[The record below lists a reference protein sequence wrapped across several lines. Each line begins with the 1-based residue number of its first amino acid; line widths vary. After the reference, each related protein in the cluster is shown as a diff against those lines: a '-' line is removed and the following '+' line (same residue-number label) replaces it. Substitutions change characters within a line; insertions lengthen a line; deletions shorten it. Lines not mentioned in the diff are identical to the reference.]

1 MEILARDGELD
12 ALKGACP
19 VREGLHRDRLFCANK
34 YGVMILLHRAKDAG
48 DPLLRDRVEQQLD
61 WAPEVPTADIGV
73 AAEDG
78 VVTLTG
84 FVNTY
89 AEKLA
94 AERVAL
100 KTYGVRAVAN
110 DIEVK
115 PLFKKTD
122 ADIAEAALSAL
133 KERVDVPDEKIQL
146 TVKGGW
152 ITLEGNVDWFYQK
165 NAAEFAVKYLS
176 GVKGFA
182 NHILVKPQV
191 SMTAVKDKIE
201 DALKRSAEVDARRIR
216 VQVAD
221 GKVTLT
227 GNVHSWFEKNEA
239 GMAAW
244 SAPGVKDVRN
254 QIVVVP

>member
-1 MEILARDGELD
+1 MEIDACDGELD
-12 ALKGACP
+12 ALKGARP
-19 VREGLHRDRLFCANK
+19 VREALHRNRLFCANK
-34 YGVMILLHRAKDAG
+34 YGAMILLHRVKDAG

-61 WAPEVPTADIGV
+61 WAPEVPTAEIGV
-73 AAEDG
+73 AAEEG

-89 AEKLA
+89 GEKLA
-94 AERVAL
+94 AERVVL

-110 DIEVK
+110 DLEVK
-115 PLFKKTD
+115 PLLKKTD

-133 KERVDVPDEKIQL
+133 KDRVDVPDEKIQV
-146 TVKGGW
+146 TVKDGW
-152 ITLEGNVDWFYQK
+152 ITLEGKVDWFYQK

-176 GVKGFA
+176 GVKGFT
-182 NHILVKPQV
+182 NHIRVEPQV
-191 SMTAVKDKIE
+191 SMSAVKDKIE

-216 VQVAD
+216 VQAAD

-254 QIVVVP
+254 QIAVVP

>member
-1 MEILARDGELD
+1 
-12 ALKGACP
+12 
-19 VREGLHRDRLFCANK
+19 
-34 YGVMILLHRAKDAG
+34 MILFHRGKDPVDTG
-48 DPLLRDRVEQQLD
+48 LRDRVEHQLD
-61 WAPEVPTADIGV
+61 WAPEVPSTDIGV

-94 AERVAL
+94 AERVTL
-100 KTYGVRAVAN
+100 KTYGVKAVAN

-115 PLFKKTD
+115 PRFKKTD
-122 ADIAEAALSAL
+122 ADIAAAALNAL
-133 KERVDVPDEKIQL
+133 KERVDVPDQKIQL
-146 TVKGGW
+146 TVRDGW
-152 ITLEGNVDWFYQK
+152 ITLEGTVDWFYQK

-176 GVKGFA
+176 GVKDVTD
-182 NHILVKPQV
+182 HILVKPAV
-191 SMTAVKDKIE
+191 STTTVTDKIE

-216 VQVAD
+216 VQAAD

-244 SAPGVKDVRN
+244 SAPGVKDVSN
-254 QIVVVP
+254 QIAVVP